1 VSVLIATDFSSCSR
15 AAVRLAAAIAR
26 GKGVP
31 LIVVHAI
38 DPLVLQG
45 NPIGLSVIGRDFT
58 AAAESLMAEEVEALR
73 GESTE
78 VEVVMPFGAPFE
90 VIREAVAAKRPE
102 LVVLGTHGRR
112 GAARFF
118 VGSVAEAVVREA
130 RCPVLVTCGGAPDL
144 ARWSGQGAL
153 RIAVATDGS
162 AAGRAA
168 LSWTRDLAQSR
179 SCEVDVVRMY
189 APAEA
194 ARHYGLDDPWVQRAQ
209 GSELAKLVERD
220 AHKEAEELFEHAP
233 KVRLRATAND
243 TGDALAAEA
252 ALLGVDA
259 VVIGIP
265 QRRFPR
271 TGMIAPATVLRA
283 ASVPILCV
291 PESLAPAQ
299 NGLPSTSSI
308 LLPTDFS
315 DSSLA
320 AILPA
325 YGLLGRSGGRVE
337 LCTVHVILP
346 ASGQTIPASPPLTF
360 DERAALEARLH
371 GLVPPAAE
379 AAGIATNV
387 SVLEA
392 ASVPDA
398 ILAAAERLDVDL
410 VALGSHG
417 RAGFRRAV
425 LGSVADEVA
434 RRCARPVLIVSAR
447 RRGDP

>member
-1 VSVLIATDFSSCSR
+1 M
-15 AAVRLAAAIAR
+15 AR
-26 GKGVP
+26 GMGVP

-38 DPLVLQG
+38 DPLILQG
-45 NPIGLSVIGRDFT
+45 NPVGMAVVGRDFT
-58 AAAESLMAEEVEALR
+58 AASESLMAEEADALR
-73 GESTE
+73 REGTPIEI
-78 VEVVMPFGAPFE
+78 VMPIGAPFE
-90 VIREAVAAKRPE
+90 VIRDAIAAKNPE

-118 VGSVAEAVVREA
+118 VGSVAEAVVRQA
-130 RCPVLVTCGGAPDL
+130 RCPVLVTCGGAPEL
-144 ARWSGQGAL
+144 AHWSGQGAL

-168 LSWTRDLAQSR
+168 LSWTSKFEQSR
-179 SCEVDVVRMY
+179 PCEVDVVRMY

-194 ARHYGLDDPWVQRAQ
+194 ARLYGLEDPWAQRPQSA
-209 GSELAKLVERD
+209 ELAKLVERD
-220 AHKEAEELFEHAP
+220 ACKEAEELLERTP

-243 TGDALAAEA
+243 AGEGLAAEA

-265 QRRFPR
+265 QNRFGR
-271 TGMIAPATVLRA
+271 AGLITPAAVLRS
-283 ASVPILCV
+283 ASVPIFCV

-299 NGLPSTSSI
+299 RGLPSTSSI
-308 LLPTDFS
+308 LLPIDFS
-315 DSSLA
+315 DSSLS

-346 ASGQTIPASPPLTF
+346 PSGQTIPASPPLTV
-360 DERAALEARLH
+360 DERTALEVRLH
-371 GLVPPAAE
+371 GLVPPEAE
-379 AAGIATNV
+379 AAGITTNV
-387 SVLEA
+387 SVFEA
-392 ASVPDA
+392 NSVPEA
-398 ILAAAERLDVDL
+398 ILAAVERLDVDL

-417 RAGFRRAV
+417 RSGFRRAV

-434 RRCARPVLIVSAR
+434 RRCARPVLIVGDRR

>member
-1 VSVLIATDFSSCSR
+1 MSILVATDFSGCAR

-45 NPIGLSVIGRDFT
+45 NPMGLSLVGRDFT
-58 AAAESLMAEEVEALR
+58 SAAESLMAEEVEALR
-73 GESTE
+73 RAGTE
-78 VEVVMPFGAPFE
+78 AETVMPFGAPFE
-90 VIREAVAAKRPE
+90 VIREAIAAKNPE

-118 VGSVAEAVVREA
+118 VGSVAEAVVRA
-130 RCPVLVTCGGAPDL
+130 APCPVLVTCGGAPDL
-144 ARWSGQGAL
+144 ARWSGQGTL

-168 LSWTRDLAQSR
+168 LAWTGELAQSR
-179 SCEVDVVRMY
+179 SCEVDVVRLY

-194 ARHYGLDDPWVQRAQ
+194 ARRYGLDDPWGQRPQSA
-209 GSELAKLVERD
+209 ELAKLVERD
-220 AHKEAEELFEHAP
+220 AHKEAAALLDRAV
-233 KVRLRATAND
+233 KVRLRIAASEP
-243 TGDALAAEA
+243 GDALAAEA

-265 QRRFPR
+265 QRRFAHP
-271 TGMIAPATVLRA
+271 GLIAPAPVVRA
-283 ASVPILCV
+283 ASVPVLCV
-291 PESLAPAQ
+291 PESLAPPQ
-299 NGLPSTSSI
+299 SRLPATSSI
-308 LLPTDFS
+308 LLATDFS

-337 LCTVHVILP
+337 LCTVHVVLP
-346 ASGQTIPASPPLTF
+346 ASGQEIPASPPLTIE
-360 DERAALEARLH
+360 ERAALEARLH
-371 GLVPPAAE
+371 GLVPAE
-379 AAGIATNV
+379 AEPAGITTKL

-392 ASVPDA
+392 TTVPDA

-417 RAGFRRAV
+417 RSGVRRAV
-425 LGSVADEVA
+425 LGSVAEEVA
-434 RRCARPVLIVSAR
+434 RRCARPVLVVSAR

>member
-1 VSVLIATDFSSCSR
+1 M
-15 AAVRLAAAIAR
+15 AAAIAR

-45 NPIGLSVIGRDFT
+45 NPIGLSVVGRDFT
-58 AAAESLMAEEVEALR
+58 SAAESLMAEEAEALR
-73 GESTE
+73 GEGTE
-78 VEVVMPFGAPFE
+78 VEVVMPFGAPVE
-90 VIREAVAAKRPE
+90 VIREVGAAKSPE

-118 VGSVAEAVVREA
+118 VGSVAEAVVRKA
-130 RCPVLVTCGGAPDL
+130 QCPVLVTCGGAAEL

-153 RIAVATDGS
+153 RIVVATDGS

-168 LSWTRDLAQSR
+168 LAWTRELERSR
-179 SCEVDVVRMY
+179 ACEVEVVRMY
-189 APAEA
+189 APAEE
-194 ARHYGLDDPWVQRAQ
+194 ARLYGLDDPWGQHPQ
-209 GSELAKLVERD
+209 GPELAKLVERD
-220 AHKEAEELFEHAP
+220 ARKEAEELFEHAL
-233 KVRLRATAND
+233 KVRLRTTAND

-265 QRRFPR
+265 QRRFAR
-271 TGMIAPATVLRA
+271 TGLIAPAAVLRA

-291 PESLAPAQ
+291 PESLAPTQ
-299 NGLPSTSSI
+299 IGLPSTSSI

-337 LCTVHVILP
+337 LCTVHIILP
-346 ASGQTIPASPPLTF
+346 ASGKEIPASPPLTIE
-360 DERAALEARLH
+360 ERAALEAGLH
-371 GLVPPAAE
+371 SLVPPGAE
-379 AAGIATNV
+379 AAGIVTNV

-392 ASVPDA
+392 ASVPEA

-447 RRGDP
+447 RRGDS